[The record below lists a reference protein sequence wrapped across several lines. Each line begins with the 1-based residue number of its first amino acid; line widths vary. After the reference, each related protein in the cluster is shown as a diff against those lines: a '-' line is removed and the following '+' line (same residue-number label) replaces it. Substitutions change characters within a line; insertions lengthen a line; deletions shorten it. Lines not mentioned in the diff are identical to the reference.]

1 MSNMKLLLEQVQKE
15 LKINHFIDLGQY
27 YYYDNSLEFIKYLHS
42 EEFNP
47 FKFNKEGNNIFGFN
61 IYKDSVED
69 NYKQDLIDEE
79 QKEEKIEKYK
89 QDIYKTIDKLV
100 NDTRYLEEFIK
111 TKKISVEGLIA
122 INKKYKYN
130 GRLNV
135 SLIRRKENYITLTR
149 PFITDEY
156 LNSVEFVGKDYIPT
170 LEQIEAARKNLIKS
184 NKLINYYNMKKTI
197 GYLINGVIDAN
208 DQNNYNFVEDV
219 RKNFIKEI
227 AERKK
232 AKRRLQYSRIAV
244 KRRD

>member
-69 NYKQDLIDEE
+69 NYKEDLIDEE

-122 INKKYKYN
+122 IN

-184 NKLINYYNMKKTI
+184 NKLINYYNIKKTI
-197 GYLINGVIDAN
+197 GYLINGVINPN
-208 DQNNYNFVEDV
+208 DQNNYSFVEDV

>member
-1 MSNMKLLLEQVQKE
+1 MSNMKLLLEQAKKE
-15 LKINHFIDLGQY
+15 LKINHFIDLGQC

-42 EEFNP
+42 GEFNP
-47 FKFNKEGNNIFGFN
+47 FKFNKEGNNILGFN
-61 IYKDSVED
+61 IYKDDIEN
-69 NYKQDLIDEE
+69 NYKEDLIDES

-89 QDIYKTIDKLV
+89 QDIYKTIDKLA
-100 NDTRYLEEFIK
+100 NDTRYLEEFIR
-111 TKKISVEGLIA
+111 TKKISIEGLMA

-130 GRLNV
+130 ACLNK
-135 SLIRRKENYITLTR
+135 SLARRKETYITLTR
-149 PFITDEY
+149 PFIIDEY

-170 LEQIEAARKNLIKS
+170 LEQIEDARKNLLIN

-197 GYLINGVIDAN
+197 GYLINGIIDVN

-219 RKNFIKEI
+219 RKNSIKEI

-232 AKRRLQYSRIAV
+232 AKRRLQYSRIEV

>member
-1 MSNMKLLLEQVQKE
+1 MGVITIKGHHGTDINSCEAILE
-15 LKINHFIDLGQY
+15 
-27 YYYDNSLEFIKYLHS
+27 S
-42 EEFNP
+42 
-47 FKFNKEGNNIFGFN
+47 
-61 IYKDSVED
+61 
-69 NYKQDLIDEE
+69 NYKISEGDQHWLGEGV
-79 QKEEKIEKYK
+79 YF
-89 QDIYKTIDKLV
+89 
-100 NDTRYLEEFIK
+100 FI
-111 TKKISVEGLIA
+111 EGLSTDTINLAKKWAIA
-122 INKKYKYN
+122 EAWDNDNKKYKYKA
-130 GRLNV
+130 RLNV

-156 LNSVEFVGKDYIPT
+156 LNSVEFVEKDYIPT
-170 LEQIEAARKNLIKS
+170 LEQIEAARKNLINN

-197 GYLINGVIDAN
+197 GYLINGVIDPN

>member
-69 NYKQDLIDEE
+69 NYKEDLIDEE

-100 NDTRYLEEFIK
+100 NE

-197 GYLINGVIDAN
+197 GYLINGVIDPN

>member
-1 MSNMKLLLEQVQKE
+1 M
-15 LKINHFIDLGQY
+15 
-27 YYYDNSLEFIKYLHS
+27 
-42 EEFNP
+42 
-47 FKFNKEGNNIFGFN
+47 
-61 IYKDSVED
+61 
-69 NYKQDLIDEE
+69 
-79 QKEEKIEKYK
+79 
-89 QDIYKTIDKLV
+89 
-100 NDTRYLEEFIK
+100 
-111 TKKISVEGLIA
+111 A
-122 INKKYKYN
+122 INKKYKYKA
-130 GRLNV
+130 RLNV

-149 PFITDEY
+149 PFIIDEY

-170 LEQIEAARKNLIKS
+170 LEQIEEARKNLLIN

-197 GYLINGVIDAN
+197 GYLINGVIDPN